1 MFIVLH
7 EELGLSWGAQIPVL
21 QGRGIIT
28 QWRVLST
35 FADGVT
41 IGGTLGNDLPFTH
54 FVNILDLL
62 LRNNVGTGKMSLL
75 LISGTSEIFFFLL
88 TWMTEAAVCDY
99 KFWLG
104 FLAMQEE
111 SNPLWF
117 NNFLPHFGTT
127 ANTCTEV
134 SPSTDHQDV
143 RWQSSCA
150 ELMQIS
156 AESLLSLE
164 SMTGHFFYWRRKRK
178 KWREEEEWSFD
189 QSPYWP
195 VSSEITNHLNTLG
208 LKALTSKC
216 VISSRDAS
224 VITRGKYSKYFV

>member
-1 MFIVLH
+1 MIYYSL
-7 EELGLSWGAQIPVL
+7 
-21 QGRGIIT
+21 T
-28 QWRVLST
+28 LST
-35 FADGVT
+35 
-41 IGGTLGNDLPFTH
+41 
-54 FVNILDLL
+54 
-62 LRNNVGTGKMSLL
+62 SLIFGWETMAGWVRCHCFWFL
-75 LISGTSEIFFFLL
+75 AHPRSFFFLLL
-88 TWMTEAAVCDY
+88 TWMTEAAVYDY

-127 ANTCTEV
+127 TNTCTEV

-150 ELMQIS
+150 GLVQIS
-156 AESLLSLE
+156 AEFLLSLE
-164 SMTGHFFYWRRKRK
+164 SMTVRTFFFFYWKRKRK
-178 KWREEEEWSFD
+178 QRREEEEWSFD

-195 VSSEITNHLNTLG
+195 VNLEITNHLNTLG

-216 VISSRDAS
+216 VILSHDAS
-224 VITRGKYSKYFV
+224 VITSGKYSKYFVSNIMS

>member
-1 MFIVLH
+1 
-7 EELGLSWGAQIPVL
+7 
-21 QGRGIIT
+21 
-28 QWRVLST
+28 
-35 FADGVT
+35 
-41 IGGTLGNDLPFTH
+41 
-54 FVNILDLL
+54 
-62 LRNNVGTGKMSLL
+62 
-75 LISGTSEIFFFLL
+75 
-88 TWMTEAAVCDY
+88 MTEAAVCDY

-150 ELMQIS
+150 ELMRIS

-164 SMTGHFFYWRRKRK
+164 SKTVRTFLLK
-178 KWREEEEWSFD
+178 KEKKKNEEKKKND
-189 QSPYWP
+189 HLISPH
-195 VSSEITNHLNTLG
+195 T
-208 LKALTSKC
+208 
-216 VISSRDAS
+216 D
-224 VITRGKYSKYFV
+224 

>member
-1 MFIVLH
+1 
-7 EELGLSWGAQIPVL
+7 
-21 QGRGIIT
+21 
-28 QWRVLST
+28 
-35 FADGVT
+35 
-41 IGGTLGNDLPFTH
+41 
-54 FVNILDLL
+54 
-62 LRNNVGTGKMSLL
+62 
-75 LISGTSEIFFFLL
+75 
-88 TWMTEAAVCDY
+88 MTDAAVYDY

-150 ELMQIS
+150 GLVQIS
-156 AESLLSLE
+156 AEFLLSLE
-164 SMTGHFFYWRRKRK
+164 SMTVRTFFTEEGKEK

-189 QSPYWP
+189 QPPYWP
-195 VSSEITNHLNTLG
+195 VKLEITNHLNTLG

-216 VISSRDAS
+216 VIPSHDAS
-224 VITRGKYSKYFV
+224 VITRGKYSKYFVSNIMS